1 MQPPHVLLLARIT
14 SLPTQQLHQE
24 SLTSQPSFKYCKK
37 KKYWKTFLDFFQST
51 TLLKCLA
58 IKGNVNI
65 YTAQISEAQIREAR
79 SIAYLRGW
87 QTRGKQVL
95 SAKTGTVR
103 HNETAVTLL
112 QTVKLCAAVGFGV
125 LNSEGAERNQVRLL
139 NSWCLC

>member
-1 MQPPHVLLLARIT
+1 MQLPHVLLLTRIT
-14 SLPTQQLHQE
+14 SLPTQQLHHE
-24 SLTSQPSFKYCKK
+24 SLTSQPSFKYCK

-65 YTAQISEAQIREAR
+65 YTTQISEAQIREAH

-95 SAKTGTVR
+95 SAKTGTVH

>member
-1 MQPPHVLLLARIT
+1 MQLLSVSLLARIK
-14 SLPTQQLHQE
+14 SLPTQQLHHE
-24 SLTSQPSFKYCKK
+24 SLTSQPSFKYCK

-51 TLLKCLA
+51 TLLKCSA

-65 YTAQISEAQIREAR
+65 YTAQISEAQIREAH
-79 SIAYLRGW
+79 SMAYLRGW

-125 LNSEGAERNQVRLL
+125 LNSEGAERNRVRLL

>member
-1 MQPPHVLLLARIT
+1 MQLPSVSLLARIK
-14 SLPTQQLHQE
+14 SLPTQQLHHE
-24 SLTSQPSFKYCKK
+24 FLTSQPSFKCCK
-37 KKYWKTFLDFFQST
+37 KKYWKSFLDFFQST
-51 TLLKCLA
+51 TLLKCSV

-65 YTAQISEAQIREAR
+65 YEAQIREAH
-79 SIAYLRGW
+79 SMAYLRGW

-95 SAKTGTVR
+95 SAETGTVH

-125 LNSEGAERNQVRLL
+125 LNSEGAERNRVRLL

>member
-1 MQPPHVLLLARIT
+1 MQLPSVSLLARIK
-14 SLPTQQLHQE
+14 SLPTQQLHHE

-37 KKYWKTFLDFFQST
+37 KYWKTFLNLFQST
-51 TLLKCLA
+51 TLLKCSA

-65 YTAQISEAQIREAR
+65 YTAQISEAQIGEAH
-79 SIAYLRGW
+79 SMAYLRGW

-95 SAKTGTVR
+95 SAKTGTVH

-125 LNSEGAERNQVRLL
+125 LNSEGAERNRVRLL